1 MDVLGVDGCRGGWVG
16 ALWLDGAPGPV
27 VLAAREFGAL
37 VREATRER
45 TGTGGLQVVGVDI
58 PIGLPDA
65 GPREADR
72 LARQAL
78 PGRAASVFS
87 TLVRPAYEAPHYAA
101 ARSVAVERTGRSAS
115 AQAFALGRKIL
126 EVDTWLRRQP
136 RSQVVEVHPEVSF
149 AALNGEEPIP
159 AGKKTPAGMTAR
171 RALEAEGMRVPDLP
185 RAARG
190 RRGRPARR
198 LCRGTG
204 ARDGSLAE
212 PARCPTRQRSS
223 ATASPPRSGSD
234 VGPAPTARA
243 GRAGCAARHAPARTT
258 RRSCAD

>member
-27 VLAAREFGAL
+27 VLAASEFGAL
-37 VREATRER
+37 VREATRVC
-45 TGTGGLQVVGVDI
+45 TGAGGLQVVGVDI

-126 EVDTWLRRQP
+126 EVDAWLRRQP
-136 RSQVVEVHPEVSF
+136 RSRVVEVHPEVSF
-149 AALNGEEPIP
+149 AALNGGEPIP

-171 RALEAEGMRVPDLP
+171 RATLEAEGMRVPDLP
-185 RAARG
+185 RGLGGVGEDDLLDACAVAWSARRVARG
-190 RRGRPARR
+190 EARSLPDPPEVFSDGVPA
-198 LCRGTG
+198 
-204 ARDGSLAE
+204 AIW
-212 PARCPTRQRSS
+212 
-223 ATASPPRSGSD
+223 
-234 VGPAPTARA
+234 V
-243 GRAGCAARHAPARTT
+243 
-258 RRSCAD
+258 